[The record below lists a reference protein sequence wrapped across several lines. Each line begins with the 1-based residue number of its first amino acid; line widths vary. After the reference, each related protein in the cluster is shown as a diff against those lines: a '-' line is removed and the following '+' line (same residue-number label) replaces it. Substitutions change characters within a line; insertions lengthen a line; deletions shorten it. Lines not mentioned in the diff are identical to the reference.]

1 MSQSGSIDHLRI
13 LPNRKNSLP
22 LGLCVPITE
31 DDGVERFASVYKN
44 FREAKQGNRVKE
56 VRDKRQMC

>member
-44 FREAKQGNRVKE
+44 FREAKDFEELLGQR
-56 VRDKRQMC
+56 